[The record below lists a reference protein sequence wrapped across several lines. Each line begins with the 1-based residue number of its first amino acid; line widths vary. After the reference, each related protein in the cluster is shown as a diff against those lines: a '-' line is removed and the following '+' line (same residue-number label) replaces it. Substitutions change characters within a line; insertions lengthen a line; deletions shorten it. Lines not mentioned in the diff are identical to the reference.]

1 MPNHHIHIEQLSD
14 IELVLQY
21 KSTGDHVF
29 FAELYQRYTHL
40 VLGTCFK
47 YLKNEAEKEK
57 YFDDFRNEFAA
68 LQNKLQRDKSQDIYL
83 NKKEIS
89 ELLENEIVSRYYF
102 QKGRIEADFNHDP
115 DILKATE
122 ILQNPTEYNSI
133 LTAKK

>member
-1 MPNHHIHIEQLSD
+1 MITKAD
-14 IELVLQY
+14 IEKLAKL
-21 KSTGDHVF
+21 S
-29 FAELYQRYTHL
+29 R
-40 VLGTCFK
+40 
-47 YLKNEAEKEK
+47 LKLTEAEKEK
-57 YFDDFRNEFAA
+57 YFDDFKNEFTA

-102 QKGRIEADFNHDP
+102 QKGRIEADFNNDP

-122 ILQNPTEYNSI
+122 ILQNATEYNSI